1 MEKIH
6 ELLGYDRIK
15 IYQND
20 EMFSFSLDSMLLAD
34 FIDCK
39 GAKRIIDLG
48 CGNAPIPLFLTL
60 KTKAKITGIEIQK
73 DVYDLAVKSVDVNN
87 FNDQIEI
94 INADLKGI
102 YKVAGANMFDV
113 VSSNPP
119 YFKYQE
125 SSYINKNDYLT
136 IARHEVL
143 ASLDDIVNEAKK
155 LLVDGGRFYMVH
167 RVNRLADVINSL
179 SEHNFGIKKLKMIY
193 PKETDSEALSFLVEA
208 RKNKASDIKVLKP
221 HIVLDC
227 NGEYT
232 DEVRKIFNFKKG
244 E

>member
-221 HIVLDC
+221 HVVLDC